1 MAALPASLAASG
13 AQYCASG
20 IRGLFPQHLGYY
32 YSVVRRRLAFAATA
46 LIFLILLALMVWQG
60 SFSFSFGPS
69 NVKETIVLSAVS
81 TVIFLLTV
89 ILGFMLFRSGVKLY
103 IDRQQNREGSRIRSK
118 LLFGALALTLAPTL
132 FSALFNYTVLNRTLD
147 KWFTRPARGIE
158 MNLQDLDRS
167 YKQEA
172 EDRVQAQAD
181 WISLLPETVQAAQT
195 GRVNSGF
202 YKRLC
207 ENRGIRQLIVV
218 RNAGVPLLLYQ
229 RFGEPNGPLLQATAD
244 IRDGGEKLAHIA
256 VVAEMASDT
265 KQKETVIQQ
274 FMDEQKQFGG
284 RKKFYQDTYFLMIC
298 LLTLFVLFFAAWT
311 AQLLARH
318 ISIPISALLGAAREV
333 RRGNLSYRVRVKAID
348 ELATLVRAFNEM
360 TNELEGNARE
370 LEARRRFT
378 EAILE
383 SIPTGVISVSSDERI
398 ERVNRA
404 LAGIFSQDVA
414 FSAKRLS
421 DLFTADDLA
430 EIRYLLKRARRTGAA
445 ACQLDMQRPSSVL
458 HLAVTAASL
467 EQQRGFVMVLED
479 TSDLLRAQRAAA
491 WQEVARRIAHEIKNP
506 LTPISLCADRI
517 ARHLIRLP
525 LPADSRA
532 ILEECTQTIQQEVQ
546 TVKSLVNE
554 FSQFSG
560 FPTAQ
565 PVLADLNEIAEGA
578 LAVFAGRLEGVE
590 VSVHLDRALPPVMA
604 DRDQM
609 KRVIVNLI
617 DNAAE
622 AMTESL
628 QRMLAITTS
637 QPSPGI
643 VELSVADTGC
653 GVSAADKE
661 KLFLPYFSTKARGTG
676 LGLAIVSRI
685 ITEHHGRV
693 RIEDN
698 FPAGARFII
707 ELNALPGR
715 DVESSWNSTESAPAT
730 LKV

>member
-1 MAALPASLAASG
+1 M
-13 AQYCASG
+13 
-20 IRGLFPQHLGYY
+20 
-32 YSVVRRRLAFAATA
+32 RRRLAFAATA

-103 IDRQQNREGSRIRSK
+103 IDRQQNRQGSRIRSK

-167 YKQEA
+167 YKKEA
-172 EDRVQAQAD
+172 EGRVQAEAD
-181 WISLLPETVQAAQT
+181 WISLLPETIQAAQT
-195 GRVNSGF
+195 GRVDSGF
-202 YKRLC
+202 YQNICAK
-207 ENRGIRQLIVV
+207 RGIRQLIVV
-218 RNAGVPLLLYQ
+218 PKIGVPILLYQ
-229 RFGEPNGPLLQATAD
+229 GFGEPRGPLVQASAD
-244 IRDGGEKLAHIA
+244 IRDQGEKLAH
-256 VVAEMASDT
+256 VALVSEMATDT
-265 KQKETVIQQ
+265 KLKETVIQQ

-318 ISIPISALLGAAREV
+318 ISVPISALLGAAQEV
-333 RRGNLSYRVRVKAID
+333 RKGNLSYRVRVKAID

-370 LEARRRFT
+370 LESRRRFT

-404 LAGIFSQDVA
+404 LAGIFSQDIA

-421 DLFTADDLA
+421 DLFAADDLA

-445 ACQLDMQRPSSVL
+445 ACQLDIQRPSSVL

-517 ARHLIRLP
+517 ARHLLRLS
-525 LPADSRA
+525 LPPDTRA

-546 TVKSLVNE
+546 TVKSLVDE
-554 FSQFSG
+554 FSQFSR

-565 PVLADLNEIAEGA
+565 PVPADLNEIVDSAM
-578 LAVFAGRLEGVE
+578 AVFAGRLEGIAK
-590 VSVHLDRALPPVMA
+590 SVYLDRTIPPIMA

-622 AMTESL
+622 AMTDSP
-628 QRMLAITTS
+628 QRKLAIATS

-643 VELSVADTGC
+643 IELSVSDTGS

-693 RIEDN
+693 RVEDN
-698 FPAGARFII
+698 SPRGARFVI
-707 ELNALPGR
+707 ELNALSGR
-715 DVESSWNSTESAPAT
+715 DPEFSWEPDEASPLT
-730 LKV
+730 LKF